1 MRQVDYRN
9 GKIFSNVMQSML
21 PMLVAQVLSLLYSI
35 VDRIYIG
42 RIPGEGTSA
51 LGGVG
56 LCFPIIIMVT
66 AFTNL
71 FGLGGA
77 PLCSIARGKGDL
89 RRASEVMNTAFSML
103 VLTGVIITAAGELFA
118 APLLRLFG
126 ATDGNLPHA
135 LAYLHIYLLGT
146 IFTMLATGLNPY
158 INAQGFASTGMFTVV
173 IGAVTNIL
181 LDPLFIFV
189 FGLGYAVPLW
199 PLFCPRSSRQSSCC
213 VF

>member
-1 MRQVDYRN
+1 MKQVDFKN
-9 GKIFSNVMQSML
+9 GKIFGNVMQSVL

-51 LGGVG
+51 LGGIG

-77 PLCSIARGKGDL
+77 PLCSIARGKGD
-89 RRASEVMNTAFSML
+89 RGRACDVMNTAFSML
-103 VLTGVIITAAGELFA
+103 VLTGIVITVTGELFA

-126 ATDGNLPHA
+126 ATDGNLPYA
-135 LAYLHIYLLGT
+135 LDYLHIYLIGT

-158 INAQGFASTGMFTVV
+158 INAQGFASS
-173 IGAVTNIL
+173 A
-181 LDPLFIFV
+181 
-189 FGLGYAVPLW
+189 
-199 PLFCPRSSRQSSCC
+199 R
-213 VF
+213 

>member
-77 PLCSIARGKGDL
+77 PLCSIASAMAALDD
-89 RRASEVMNTAFSML
+89 ASVML
-103 VLTGVIITAAGELFA
+103 LITA
-118 APLLRLFG
+118 
-126 ATDGNLPHA
+126 
-135 LAYLHIYLLGT
+135 
-146 IFTMLATGLNPY
+146 
-158 INAQGFASTGMFTVV
+158 
-173 IGAVTNIL
+173 
-181 LDPLFIFV
+181 
-189 FGLGYAVPLW
+189 
-199 PLFCPRSSRQSSCC
+199 
-213 VF
+213 